1 MTLRNCQPCTAC
13 CEGHLELGDDLEISK
28 KTGSCVHCINSGCNI
43 YVSRPR
49 VPCQS
54 FECLW
59 LIDQSPLPIWMR
71 PDQSRVVV
79 TFNKFNQTEEIV
91 LVALKM
97 DATIPQRTLNW
108 LNEYAAKHRVSLVL
122 ISNQKKSAL
131 LLSLLI

>member
-1 MTLRNCQPCTAC
+1 
-13 CEGHLELGDDLEISK
+13 
-28 KTGSCVHCINSGCNI
+28 
-43 YVSRPR
+43 
-49 VPCQS
+49 
-54 FECLW
+54 
-59 LIDQSPLPIWMR
+59 MR

-122 ISNQKKSAL
+122 ISNQKKI
-131 LLSLLI
+131 SLVAKPINLGPSPFSFLTSLKLQPGES